1 MPNEFPVRENAHS
14 ITAYMIVPCC
24 VEALAF
30 YEKAFD
36 AQTTFRLDGPG
47 GSTMHAQMRIG
58 DSNVMMT
65 DENLNLG
72 MKSPATLGGCTS
84 SLHIHVADVDAAQQ
98 QAVEAGCEVL
108 MPVADM
114 FWGAR
119 FCQLQDPF
127 GHQWSIAEDIE
138 KVSPEELMKRHAEVL
153 QQMEQ
158 GTMGEK

>member
-1 MPNEFPVRENAHS
+1 MSNQFPIRENAHS

-30 YEKAFD
+30 YEKAFG
-36 AQTTFRLDGPG
+36 AQSKFRLDGPG
-47 GSTMHAQMRIG
+47 GSTMHAEMRIG

-65 DENLNLG
+65 DENLKLG
-72 MKSPATLGGCTS
+72 MKSPATLGGGTM

-108 MPVADM
+108 MPAADM

-127 GHQWSIAEDIE
+127 GHQWSIAQDIE
-138 KVSPEELMKRHAEVL
+138 TVSPEELMIRHARVL
-153 QQMEQ
+153 KQMEQ
-158 GTMGEK
+158 SSSGEK

>member
-1 MPNEFPVRENAHS
+1 MPIEFPSRDNAHT
-14 ITAYMIVPCC
+14 ITAYLIVPCC

-36 AQTTFRLDGPG
+36 AQPHIRLEGPDET
-47 GSTMHAQMRIG
+47 TMHAQMRIG

-65 DENLNLG
+65 DENLGLG
-72 MKSPATLGGCTS
+72 MKSPGTLGGCTS
-84 SLHIHVADVDAAQQ
+84 ALHIHVADVDAAQA

-108 MPVADM
+108 MPAADM

-127 GHQWSIAEDIE
+127 GHQWSMAQDIE
-138 KVSPEELMKRHAEVL
+138 TVSPEDLKIRHAEVL
-153 QQMEQ
+153 QQLAKGKQ
-158 GTMGEK
+158 SSD